1 MLTTIRT
8 VFDRHEKA
16 CCEQRH
22 PGALLM
28 TTHSRVVIALVGALL
43 AATLAVPARADNTTP
58 ASNSALVRGGAPLP
72 QFNTSFPI
80 QIGTPVPVAGPKSD
94 VEISLTTPDHN
105 VLRFLFSPRSLAG
118 EAPSVGSTSGSNYA
132 GLAWNIYDHNRLFSS
147 IALSG
152 AVDHPTMS
160 DPTRL
165 DGPLVSLHST
175 FELGYSFDPRQ
186 SLSFD
191 LDHAN
196 PAPAFGDR
204 NIPSENLRLQYG
216 YHF

>member
-1 MLTTIRT
+1 MLTTIRRR
-8 VFDRHEKA
+8 FDRHEKA
-16 CCEQRH
+16 RKPRH
-22 PGALLM
+22 PGALLSM
-28 TTHSRVVIALVGALL
+28 RGRVVVALAGALL
-43 AATLAVPARADNTTP
+43 AAALAGPARADNTTP
-58 ASNSALVRGGAPLP
+58 ANNSALVRGGAPLP

-80 QIGTPVPVAGPKSD
+80 QIGNTDPVGGTKSD

-105 VLRFLFSPRSLAG
+105 VLRFLFSPRSVEGA
-118 EAPSVGSTSGSNYA
+118 APAIGATSGANYA

-152 AVDHPTMS
+152 AVVHPGMT

-165 DGPLVSLHST
+165 DGPLLSLHST